1 MDACT
6 HQAPTTSNQRTLV
19 SKKDKS
25 PSTVLDM
32 EFNEFDLPSS
42 PARKGSSS
50 LTPADFALRST
61 NPFESE
67 SHPRNVSKRTVQLT
81 SPPRLIFSSVDS
93 NFVAASAPLHQGLG
107 GEAFTLSRLSLISS
121 LSSTTTASSESSP
134 TSELLHLSTYH
145 PDNDCE
151 VHEAHLDLR
160 QLSFVAPLG
169 KGSTASVFEVEHS
182 SSELNDSSRH
192 LALKVMKL
200 GKHNDKHWLRE
211 RTVLEL
217 LKNEPSV
224 VKLVAA
230 FEMAYIPLPPE
241 GVFFDAK
248 TPVRALA
255 LEHCPRGELVSDGIM
270 SYSYNVQHLQ

>member
-1 MDACT
+1 
-6 HQAPTTSNQRTLV
+6 
-19 SKKDKS
+19 
-25 PSTVLDM
+25 
-32 EFNEFDLPSS
+32 
-42 PARKGSSS
+42 
-50 LTPADFALRST
+50 
-61 NPFESE
+61 
-67 SHPRNVSKRTVQLT
+67 
-81 SPPRLIFSSVDS
+81 
-93 NFVAASAPLHQGLG
+93 
-107 GEAFTLSRLSLISS
+107 
-121 LSSTTTASSESSP
+121 
-134 TSELLHLSTYH
+134 
-145 PDNDCE
+145 